1 MTGMFPDVDTAF
13 IFFSCTYLMLAATTI
28 CTFQGC
34 IDLGIPRP
42 LLVAWIVGCILGALS
57 SFLLRT
63 SYLAWAKVLDKW
75 HDRCIR
81 GTAYASI
88 FVLLDICCGDVLP
101 AFLRT
106 MFGVV
111 LFGCVVWWEG
121 SAAWT
126 AVTTWLAEK
135 RKQQRLERKAEAAR
149 RRKQVKRDRVAA
161 EQAAREQKRL
171 EREAAE
177 EAVRAARDAEAA
189 ADAVA
194 RAREQER
201 AAQAVPEEKSEES
214 PAAPRGYEIVARVL
228 HQLGEAQEVL
238 PLLLRGEAED
248 AFIPT
253 MYPAELIG
261 LGVSRTTAE
270 KIIAAV
276 SESMATAAPRGK
288 VLVDEI
294 LDDAAARQSELETS
308 LTARQA
314 EVARLKEILK
324 AQHREIPDA
333 YLCPITMDP
342 MEDPV
347 IAADGHS
354 YEKSEIN
361 AWFARGNNTSPKTG
375 AQLEDTRLFPNHNLR
390 NAIQNFLAEVRQ
402 FDCEL

>member
-1 MTGMFPDVDTAF
+1 M
-13 IFFSCTYLMLAATTI
+13 
-28 CTFQGC
+28 
-34 IDLGIPRP
+34 
-42 LLVAWIVGCILGALS
+42 VA
-57 SFLLRT
+57 R
-63 SYLAWAKVLDKW
+63 
-75 HDRCIR
+75 
-81 GTAYASI
+81 
-88 FVLLDICCGDVLP
+88 
-101 AFLRT
+101 
-106 MFGVV
+106 
-111 LFGCVVWWEG
+111 E
-121 SAAWT
+121 
-126 AVTTWLAEK
+126 LAEA
-135 RKQQRLERKAEAAR
+135 RESEEAAARELEQLRLDREAAAEAAR
-149 RRKQVKRDRVAA
+149 AA
-161 EQAAREQKRL
+161 QEREIAAMCEREQ
-171 EREAAE
+171 ERFDREVAE
-177 EAVRAARDAEAA
+177 ETVRAARDAEAA

-194 RAREQER
+194 RAGEQER

-276 SESMATAAPRGK
+276 SESMATTPPRGK
-288 VLVDEI
+288 VLVDDDI
-294 LDDAAARQSELETS
+294 LDDAAARQEALETS

-333 YLCPITMDP
+333 YLCSITHDP
-342 MEDPV
+342 MEHPV

-354 YEKSEIN
+354 YERREIE
-361 AWFARGNNTSPKTG
+361 AWFNRGKRTSPMTG
-375 AQLEDTRLFPNHNLR
+375 AQLPHTHLTPNINLKK
-390 NAIQNFLAEVRQ
+390 AIQNFLEEVRQ